1 MPRGRP
7 IIRRK
12 GRNNTGT
19 VYYQKGRKHWAWQ
32 VSVGGK
38 RKTGYAATS
47 KEAEAAKL
55 EALHLLKGGLLTTRD
70 PRFAEWAASWLEGKA
85 ARVKVG
91 QLKEHTVEGY
101 SLNIRRVNEFIG
113 DLRLSKIRPDHL
125 EQAYVKLLEEGL
137 SASYV
142 NAIHR
147 SVGDCLRTALKK
159 GLIPRDIAAIATAPT
174 AGKSKPYVL
183 SKDEFKSLIRAS
195 RQESGGIIIE
205 TVLLTGMRIDVEALS
220 LTWPQMDFDNGTVP
234 IGQTKTDAGTGRVIP
249 LDPDL
254 AHGLRRHRTE
264 QSETTLSM
272 PGVWNTQD
280 LVFCNG
286 AGNRMSLVNL
296 RARVFRRVKERA
308 GLPQSLTFHNLRHNF
323 GSHLLSLGVPITTIS
338 KMLGHANPGIT
349 WAIYMHEIPD
359 DHQVVREAIASLGVP
374 FSS

>member
-12 GRNNTGT
+12 GRNNIGT
-19 VYYQKGRKHWAWQ
+19 VYYHKGRKQWAWQ

-47 KEAEAAKL
+47 EEAEAAKL
-55 EALHLLKGGLLTTRD
+55 EALHLLKGGLLTTKD
-70 PRFAEWAASWLEGKA
+70 PRFSDWAESWLEAKV
-85 ARVKVG
+85 ARAKVG

-101 SLNIRRVNEFIG
+101 SLNIRRIDRFIG

-147 SVGDCLRTALKK
+147 SVGNCLRTALKK
-159 GLIPRDIAAIATAPT
+159 GIIPRDVAAMADAPSG
-174 AGKSKPYVL
+174 AKSKPYVL

-205 TVLLTGMRIDVEALS
+205 TVLLTGMRIDVETLS
-220 LTWPQMDFDNGTVP
+220 LTWPQVDFDNGTIT
-234 IGQTKTDAGTGRVIP
+234 IGRTKTDAGTGRVIP

-254 AHGLRRHRTE
+254 AHGLRGYRTE
-264 QSETTLSM
+264 QSETKLST

-296 RARVFRRVKERA
+296 RTRVFRRVKERA
-308 GLPQSLTFHNLRHNF
+308 GLPQSLTFQNLRHNF